1 MPLQLEDLGAL
12 DAPAG
17 ASGAPRLLALDLIDE
32 DPEQPRQEFDEA
44 SLQALSETIRQRGVR
59 QPVSVRSHPTQ
70 PGRWMLN
77 FGARRLRACRL
88 AGLGEIPA
96 FVDPTAD
103 SYDQVIENEQREGL
117 RPLELA
123 LFVQKRLRLREKQ
136 VDIARRMGKSPQWLT
151 LVTAMIDPPDWLLQI
166 YRDGRCRGLNELYEL
181 RRLQARHGEQVV
193 VWADGPAVIT
203 RERLAVLKAELE
215 GRGDEVP
222 HAPTSRP
229 AEQAPASE
237 SRKAVDGGASPVA
250 AQASPPTAA
259 SKPAAARSSPT
270 RAVLDVH
277 VLFEGQAHQLVLS
290 VAPEQAASMYV
301 VPMAG
306 GARRL
311 APVADLTLLGF
322 STE

>member
-1 MPLQLEDLGAL
+1 MPLQLEDLAAL

-32 DPEQPRQEFDEA
+32 DPEQPRLEFDDA

-96 FVDPTAD
+96 FVDQTAD

-151 LVTAMIDPPDWLLQI
+151 LVTAMIDPPDWLLQL
-166 YRDGRCRGLNELYEL
+166 YRDGRCCGLNELYEL
-181 RRLQARHGEQVV
+181 RRLQGRHGERVV
-193 VWADGPAVIT
+193 AWAAGQPAIT
-203 RERLAVLKAELE
+203 RDRLLALKTELE
-215 GRGDEVP
+215 EAGSRAA
-222 HAPTSRP
+222 APQNS
-229 AEQAPASE
+229 
-237 SRKAVDGGASPVA
+237 VSP
-250 AQASPPTAA
+250 AA
-259 SKPAAARSSPT
+259 SAAATREGAESAAAGRTASDPAPSATAQSPT
-270 RAVLDVH
+270 PVRPTRTPGTHRVLVM
-277 VLFEGQAHQLVLS
+277 FEGQPHQLLFGMV
-290 VAPEQAASMYV
+290 PEQAASMYV
-301 VPMAG
+301 LPVAG
-306 GARRL
+306 GPHRL
-311 APVADLTLLGF
+311 AAVDDLRLLGF
-322 STE
+322 VAE